1 MRAQSTNT
9 VEVDR
14 RWALLR
20 PNPIIGHRKNGSPI
34 YGILGAAQNPVLEG
48 LLRQRSEQE
57 QFVEQL
63 LGRVAED
70 GRDLVDAEVSN
81 LNGARERIEQLDDQI
96 RPLEEWETQRAA
108 HVSAMPTP
116 PARDDDG
123 EQRGTGGQRGGDR
136 LTVRDREVKYAST
149 GHFLVDYIRS
159 AGYPGV
165 GLAPDR
171 DAQQRVMAAR
181 AVGDGAFGEARAIQN
196 QTTVQTPGLLPT
208 PIIGQILTDLDA
220 SRPFMSSM
228 GVKNLPKQDGK
239 TFTRPKVTQHTT
251 VGEQTAEKTELAS
264 RQYTVNGVTFTR
276 RTFGGALNV
285 SRQDIDWTSPEAWNS
300 LVSDLQ
306 LEYGAVT
313 EDQAAADFS
322 TAITQ
327 TVQLTTTG
335 LDDYIAALYSAAVI
349 AATANSTRRATA
361 LRLPN
366 HIWVSLDMWASVGT
380 LISQQNAAQGATNN
394 PPGQASPFNFMA
406 SLVNGGVTM
415 APGLASGTIIVG
427 RSDLYEVYEERIGLL
442 QAVEPKILG
451 VEIAYGGYV
460 AWGALDD
467 TAFAKIVQPAYSSR

>member
-1 MRAQSTNT
+1 M
-9 VEVDR
+9 
-14 RWALLR
+14 
-20 PNPIIGHRKNGSPI
+20 G
-34 YGILGAAQNPVLEG
+34 NPVLEG

-63 LGRVAED
+63 LGRVAEE

-81 LNGARERIEQLDDQI
+81 LNGARERIKKLDDQI
-96 RPLEEWETQRAA
+96 KPLEEWETQRAA
-108 HVSAMPTP
+108 HVSAMPAP
-116 PARDDDG
+116 PARDDDSG

-136 LTVRDREVKYAST
+136 LGVRPRAMKYDTA

-159 AGYPGV
+159 QGYPGI
-165 GLAPDR
+165 GLNPDQ
-171 DAQQRVMAAR
+171 DALQRVMAAR
-181 AVGDGAFGEARAIQN
+181 QVDRFGEVRAIQN
-196 QTTVQTPGLLPT
+196 QTTVETPGLLPS

-228 GVKNLPKQDGK
+228 GVKNLPNQDGK

-264 RQYTVNGVTFTR
+264 RQYKVNGVTFTR

-300 LVSDLQ
+300 LIEDLQ
-306 LEYGAVT
+306 LEYGADT
-313 EDQAAADFS
+313 EDTAAADFAD
-322 TAITQ
+322 AITQ
-327 TVQLTTTG
+327 TVPLTATG
-335 LDDYIAALYSAAVI
+335 LDDYIAALYTAAVQ
-349 AATANSTRRATA
+349 AATANGTRRATA

-427 RSDLYEVYEERIGLL
+427 RSNLYEVYEERIGLL

-460 AWGALDD
+460 AWGALDA
-467 TAFAKIVQPAYSSR
+467 TAFSKITQPVGP